1 MPNGS
6 SRVRRQLRA
15 HFWGSTKLSRNLRGI
30 RPVAVGVTVNGFFG
44 TIDLD
49 GVNAEKGAEKS
60 CRKRRSRR
68 GQRTGRVRSRGLQPR
83 SHPSAHVR
91 PNSTAG
97 TLTDRK
103 IRRLSGQM
111 DYWKARVKRVELALG
126 KLGKERFFVHSR
138 SARFNAKTGEYFHPL
153 VAHDRYLLLR
163 EIYRSIQ
170 RRMLRTTLWVRPLRE
185 KWVGFLDSRF
195 RFQPPGMAP
204 SWTQLVGPPGMLA
217 EFLEVCSEVGMRPNF
232 KSWESFSSND
242 FSRISRASARTRGT
256 NHRRS
261 SESTSGQSRLARRRT
276 DVAPV
281 KFCHRCRRMTS
292 RSSRGFCLICSRSL

>member
-44 TIDLD
+44 TINLD
-49 GVNAEKGAEKS
+49 GANAEKGAEKS
-60 CRKRRSRR
+60 CRRRRSRR
-68 GQRTGRVRSRGLQPR
+68 GQRSGRIRSRGLQPR
-83 SHPSAHVR
+83 SHPQGPDR

-97 TLTDRK
+97 ELTGRK
-103 IRRLSGQM
+103 IRRVSAQM
-111 DYWKARVKRVELALG
+111 DYWKAKVKRVEHALN
-126 KLGKERFFVHSR
+126 KLGKERFFVRSR
-138 SARFNAKTGEYFHPL
+138 TERWDAAKRDFVHPL
-153 VAHDRYLLLR
+153 VAHDRYILLR
-163 EIYRSIQ
+163 QVYRSIQ
-170 RRMLRTTLWVRPLRE
+170 RRMLGTTAWVRPLRE

-204 SWTQLVGPPGMLA
+204 SWTQLVGPPGMLV
-217 EFLEVCSEVGMRPNF
+217 EFLEVCSEIGIRPNF
-232 KSWESFSSND
+232 NSWESFSSNG
-242 FSRISRASARTRGT
+242 FSRISRTSARTRGT

-261 SESTSGQSRLARRRT
+261 SESTSGPPRLARRRADT
-276 DVAPV
+276 APV
-281 KFCHRCRRMTS
+281 KFCVRCRRMTS